1 MTTYLVQIKRDGGYE
16 TALKTSSRRK
26 ALTTGY
32 DLAREMYDG
41 RVITEKGYVS
51 QEWEIQVDK

>member
-16 TALKTSSRRK
+16 TVLKTSGRRK

-41 RVITEKGYVS
+41 RVITEKSYVS
-51 QEWEIQVDK
+51 QEWEIQEDK